1 MIPSRVS
8 AKLSVDLDSHEVHEM
23 IIRCYNQVYS
33 PKLTLE
39 ELTAE
44 LEASVKIEVIN
55 QKESL
60 LKGVDFFGLRVKK
73 VSFQTTI
80 HEADNL
86 PEVIS
91 HEGDVFTLIA
101 EIIFYDFVILG
112 ETNGYFLVTHD
123 TESFYDKMVDI
134 HYIPKE
140 SNIRFLK
147 MQRI

>member
-60 LKGVDFFGLRVKK
+60 LKGVDFFGLRVKAITLCSLASSLHK
-73 VSFQTTI
+73 G
-80 HEADNL
+80 L
-86 PEVIS
+86 PINPVAPVIAMFISAPVLEVWLLFKGIS
-91 HEGDVFTLIA
+91 C
-101 EIIFYDFVILG
+101 
-112 ETNGYFLVTHD
+112 
-123 TESFYDKMVDI
+123 
-134 HYIPKE
+134 P
-140 SNIRFLK
+140 
-147 MQRI
+147 